1 MASRASLTDA
11 PSGDAAP
18 AADMNPLGIM
28 AFALRR
34 TWDEY
39 LSVLVLSAVW
49 LLAQVLILPGPPMT
63 AALFAMTRATRA
75 NDYWGAPDVWAAF
88 KTHFWP
94 AWRWGLPN
102 LLFIGMALYNLSV
115 YWNVPGGGWAALRV
129 VWIVVLL
136 VVVGLNLFYWPFL
149 LAAEDRSLR
158 NTYAN
163 CGRFWL
169 LHPGTAAVL
178 LAAAVVVGV
187 AGVSTLLPVVL
198 GAVFWLALAMQ
209 TAVDRS
215 FARA

>member
-1 MASRASLTDA
+1 MASRVSLENEPAGDA
-11 PSGDAAP
+11 PA
-18 AADMNPLGIM
+18 MNPLAIM

-75 NDYWGAPDVWAAF
+75 NDYWGAGDVWAAF
-88 KTHFWP
+88 KAHFWP

-102 LLFIGMALYNLSV
+102 LLLIGMALYNLSV
-115 YWNVPGGGWAALRV
+115 YWNVPGTGWAVLRF
-129 VWIVVLL
+129 VWIIVLL
-136 VVVGLNLFYWPFL
+136 AVVGLNLFYWPFL
-149 LAAEDRSLR
+149 LAAEDRSMR
-158 NTYAN
+158 TTYAN

-178 LAAAVVVGV
+178 LAAAVVVAI

-198 GAVFWLALAMQ
+198 GAVFWLALSAE
-209 TAVDRS
+209 TAVHRS
-215 FARA
+215 LARLL